1 MAAFPLAETG
11 SDITP
16 ARELAAMN
24 LYDADPRAV
33 VRFLPGDLLAVFAF
47 ALVGTVTHG
56 SLTADRFAGV
66 LLPFLVGWFVV
77 TPFGGGYDEKV
88 LESTRAALGYAA
100 ASWLGAD
107 FLAQLLRAT
116 AYFPGNA
123 DPIFFLVALAFGGLF
138 VAAARFATLVVVDV
152 RS

>member
-1 MAAFPLAETG
+1 
-11 SDITP
+11 
-16 ARELAAMN
+16 MN

-33 VRFLPGDLLAVFAF
+33 IRFLPGDLLAVFAF
-47 ALVGTVTHG
+47 VLAGTISHG
-56 SLTADRFAGV
+56 SLTANRYAGV

-77 TPFGGGYDEKV
+77 APFAGGYDEQTM
-88 LESTRAALGYAA
+88 ESTRAALGYAL

-107 FLAQLLRAT
+107 FVGQLLRET

-123 DPIFFLVALAFGGLF
+123 DPQFFLVALVVGGVLL
-138 VAAARFATLVVVDV
+138 VVARFATLVVVDV